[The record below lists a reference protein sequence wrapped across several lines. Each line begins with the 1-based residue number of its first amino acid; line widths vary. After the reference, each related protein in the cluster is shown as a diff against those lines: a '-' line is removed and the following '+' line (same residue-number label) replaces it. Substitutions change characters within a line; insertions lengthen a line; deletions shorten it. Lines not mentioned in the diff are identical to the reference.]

1 MRIVEL
7 AKRRGA
13 LLWSAALVGIAA
25 WMVHI
30 TAASGLVQYI
40 CNNEGTTLWMVHLA
54 TVVTAVPTAA
64 GTWLCLAVLRSS
76 GDDESSGTLAG
87 NHAFAG
93 LFGVI
98 TGAFSLALILFEGSY
113 AFFLDPCA

>member
-1 MRIVEL
+1 MSIAEV

-30 TAASGLVQYI
+30 TAASALVRYA
-40 CNNEGTTLWMVHLA
+40 CNNEGTLWMVHVA
-54 TVVTAVPTAA
+54 TFVTAAITAV
-64 GTWLCLAVLRSS
+64 GTWICLAVMRSS
-76 GDDESSGTLAG
+76 GDDESEGTLAG
-87 NHAFAG
+87 NHTFAG

-98 TGAFSLALILFEGSY
+98 TGAFSLALILLEGSY
-113 AFFLDPCA
+113 ALFLTPCA

>member
-1 MRIVEL
+1 MSIVEQ
-7 AKRRGA
+7 AKRRGVI
-13 LLWSAALVGIAA
+13 LWTAALVGIAA

-30 TAASGLVQYI
+30 TAVSGLIRYN
-40 CNNEGTTLWMVHLA
+40 CNNPGTTWMIHAA
-54 TVVTAVPTAA
+54 TVVTAAVTAA
-64 GTWLCLAVLRSS
+64 GTWLCLAVMRST
-76 GDDESSGTLAG
+76 GEDESSGTLAG
-87 NHAFAG
+87 NHTFAG

>member
-1 MRIVEL
+1 MSIVEL
-7 AKRRGA
+7 AKRRGV

-30 TAASGLVQYI
+30 TAAASLIQYS
-40 CNNEGTTLWMVHLA
+40 CNNEGTLWMVHVA
-54 TVVTAVPTAA
+54 TVLTAAVTAA
-64 GTWLCLAVLRSS
+64 GTWICYGVMRST
-76 GDDESSGTLAG
+76 GEDESSPTLAG
-87 NHAFAG
+87 NHTFAG
-93 LFGVI
+93 LFGFI

>member
-7 AKRRGA
+7 AKRRGL

-30 TAASGLVQYI
+30 TAASALVAYT
-40 CNNEGTTLWMVHLA
+40 CNNEGTLWMVHLA
-54 TVVTAVPTAA
+54 TVVTAAITAA
-64 GTWLCLAVLRSS
+64 GTWLCLAVMRSS

-87 NHAFAG
+87 NHTFAG

-113 AFFLDPCA
+113 VFFLNPCA